1 MKRRLLTTL
10 ITLLMFS
17 LASPSGVA
25 YADEST
31 PAIGVEENRIYQSAT
46 EYDYP
51 PFSVTESG
59 EADGFSVDL
68 LKAVAAETGLQ
79 VTFKVDE
86 WSVIKEE
93 LVRGELDVLPLVSYS
108 EERDQYYDFSVPYI
122 VMYGNIFIREDNQSI
137 TSEQDLFGKKIGVMK
152 GDTAHEYAEKMQY
165 TDQMILTGTFQEAFQ
180 LLDEGEVDAVLAQSV
195 VGAKIVYDMGLDHI
209 VAVNQPDNEGISRV
223 KTRLSGFEQK
233 FCFAVKEGDKELL
246 ARLNEGLAVVSVD
259 GTYNEL
265 YAKWFPFLVDEK
277 PSIQEILKYMAYIL
291 VPLLIV
297 IMIAFVIFVK
307 REVRR
312 KTLELKNANEA
323 KSQFIANMSHELRTP
338 LNAILGYSALLQ
350 KDTEISEESR
360 KNLKIINKS
369 GNHLLGLINDILE
382 ITKIESKKKIL
393 DSSPVDFHQ
402 LIGDIEA
409 MFELDIRSKK
419 LTFSIL
425 NLEQVPR
432 HVEADALK
440 LKVVLINLIGNALKF
455 TESGGITLEFLVNRG
470 PEKFFSLQIRVTD
483 TGSGISEEELPKLFQ
498 QFYQATNGM
507 KTSNGTGLGLAIS
520 QEYVQMMGGEIQ
532 VSSTPGKG
540 SSFYFTIQLK
550 EIVPDIFQDREGLAP
565 ADRWILSSESRQPVV
580 LVVEDTPESRI
591 LLVDMLRNAGLK
603 VLSAENGAQGVESA
617 KKYKPELIWMDI
629 RMPVMDGLEAAKII
643 RTLATDYKPVI
654 VAISAHV
661 FEEEKQSIL
670 DAGCDDMLAKPFKES
685 EVFQRITKYLQV
697 DFVPDNNPQDPLLRA
712 LKSMEKEDRIAL
724 EEAIVLLDQEEMMD
738 IVQRIREKSEET
750 GQILLREVEEM
761 NFTRLLRQM
770 EKIEEVSCI

>member
-1 MKRRLLTTL
+1 MKRRLLRTL
-10 ITLLMFS
+10 ITLLLFS
-17 LASPSGVA
+17 LASTSGVV
-25 YADEST
+25 YAEESS
-31 PAIGVEENRIYQSAT
+31 PATGVEENKIYQSAT

-68 LKAVAAETGLQ
+68 LKAVAAEAGLQ

-246 ARLNEGLAVVSVD
+246 AKLNEGLAVVSVD

-291 VPLLIV
+291 VPLLIA

-419 LTFSIL
+419 LTFSLL

-455 TESGGITLEFLVNRG
+455 TESGGITMEFVVEKAT
-470 PEKFFSLQIRVTD
+470 EKFFSLQIRVTD
-483 TGSGISEEELPKLFQ
+483 TGNGIPEEEVPKLFQ
-498 QFYQATNGM
+498 QFYQASNGM

-520 QEYVQMMGGEIQ
+520 QEYVQMMGGEIR

-550 EIVPDIFQDREGLAP
+550 EIVPDIFQDREGLPP
-565 ADRWILSSESRQPVV
+565 AERWILSSESRQPVV

-617 KKYKPELIWMDI
+617 KKYRPELIWMDI
-629 RMPVMDGLEAAKII
+629 RMPVMDGLEATKII
-643 RTLATDYKPVI
+643 RTLAPDYKPVI

-697 DFVPDNNPQDPLLRA
+697 DFVPDHNPQDPLLRA

-724 EEAIVLLDQEEMMD
+724 EEAIVLLDQEEMMN